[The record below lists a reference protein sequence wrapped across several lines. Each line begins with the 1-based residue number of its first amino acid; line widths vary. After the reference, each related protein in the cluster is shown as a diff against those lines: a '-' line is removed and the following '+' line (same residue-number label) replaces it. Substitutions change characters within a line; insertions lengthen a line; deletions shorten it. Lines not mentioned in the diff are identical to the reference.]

1 MRILIVNAFV
11 RENAG
16 DAALL
21 EVLIGQVNTAF
32 PGCEI
37 SITSMEEPSR
47 RPNFLGIVNVGSIRR
62 YTGAEDLPRWR
73 RISRKAIGILIAAS
87 WYRASPRGFDRL
99 TRLLPRE
106 PRQELESIRAAD
118 LIVFVGGGHLSG
130 RRGLGGDLNVFFC
143 CSRWSLRNDSGPR

>member
-21 EVLIGQVNTAF
+21 EVLIEQVNAAF
-32 PGCEI
+32 PGGEI

-47 RPNFLGIVNVGSIRR
+47 RPDFLGIVNVGSIRR

-87 WYRASPRGFDRL
+87 
-99 TRLLPRE
+99 
-106 PRQELESIRAAD
+106 
-118 LIVFVGGGHLSG
+118 
-130 RRGLGGDLNVFFC
+130 
-143 CSRWSLRNDSGPR
+143 